1 MNLARCAQ
9 PASVRANGGSALT
22 FMSGNWQ
29 VSDFASLRGLA
40 SGMRA
45 NTLGADDVTGR
56 AGASVPA
63 CTVGGE

>member
-22 FMSGNWQ
+22 FMSGNCQ

-40 SGMRA
+40 
-45 NTLGADDVTGR
+45 
-56 AGASVPA
+56 
-63 CTVGGE
+63 GGYERTRWALTT